1 MPFSWAMTAKL
12 EKNPFFW
19 DPFYTHRRLRNCC
32 KDRENHPSVGVL
44 VGFPAKNLPYPA
56 GIGYLISDRKDQWL
70 VAVGTIL
77 RSICRDLC
85 DGCRSPCGKPVPL
98 RV

>member
-19 DPFYTHRRLRNCC
+19 DPFYNHRRLRNCC

-44 VGFPAKNLPYPA
+44 VGFTAKPLPYPA
-56 GIGYLISDRKDQWL
+56 GIGYLISDSKDQWL
-70 VAVGTIL
+70 VAVWTILGTICRIGCQDF
-77 RSICRDLC
+77 RSCSLI
-85 DGCRSPCGKPVPL
+85 PVHYP
-98 RV
+98 